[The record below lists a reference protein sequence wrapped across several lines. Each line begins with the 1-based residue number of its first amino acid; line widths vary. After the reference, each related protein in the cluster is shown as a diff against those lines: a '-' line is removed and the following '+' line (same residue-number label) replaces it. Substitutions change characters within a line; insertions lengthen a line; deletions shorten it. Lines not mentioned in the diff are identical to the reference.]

1 MKPAI
6 KMAGIFRPT
15 AATMRPML
23 AVSVYPGATDEMPS
37 TAPEK
42 VPTLPDAS
50 PLESSPADSSATLSS
65 LSAVRSRQ
73 VLCAELIPG
82 HDHHR
87 NLQYA
92 QHLGGGRAEE

>member
-37 TAPEK
+37 TAPGEGAGLACRESLGK
-42 VPTLPDAS
+42 QSGGLLGD
-50 PLESSPADSSATLSS
+50 LEFVVCCGFGHGRSSALS
-65 LSAVRSRQ
+65 
-73 VLCAELIPG
+73 
-82 HDHHR
+82 
-87 NLQYA
+87 
-92 QHLGGGRAEE
+92 